1 LKVYDQD
8 VFFILD
14 NDNQP
19 LFKGK
24 DLAEILG
31 YEKSTNAISKD
42 VGVDFNRKLIVVFF
56 GNMLFLQKKKNIN
69 HKQFASIHGIY

>member
-56 GNMLFLQKKKNIN
+56 WKYAV
-69 HKQFASIHGIY
+69 FAEKEKY

>member
-31 YEKSTNAISKD
+31 YEKSTNAISED
-42 VGVDFNRKLIVVFF
+42 VGVDFKRKLIVVFF
-56 GNMLFLQKKKNIN
+56 GNMYVALQKKKNIN
-69 HKQFASIHGIY
+69 HK

>member
-1 LKVYDQD
+1 
-8 VFFILD
+8 
-14 NDNQP
+14 

-56 GNMLFLQKKKNIN
+56 GNMFLQKKKNIN
-69 HKQFASIHGIY
+69 HK